1 MNFLDAKKI
10 VSPDSPV
17 VPGSKEHK
25 EILNL
30 MRQSGRVFAEDNVP
44 AVPIPLLAPMIG
56 IERKFVSTTP
66 TPTSKNMV
74 KHVQKP
80 QLLEVVKASSAYA
93 KKPEYYFVA
102 GGKSKLE
109 CKKIKVMPLIITD
122 GSDERRAEV
131 QAPGEVEGR
140 TGESQ
145 GSS

>member
-44 AVPIPLLAPMIG
+44 AVPIPLLAPMKG

-66 TPTSKNMV
+66 TPVSKNMM
-74 KHVQKP
+74 KP
-80 QLLEVVKASSAYA
+80 RLLEVVKASSAYA

>member
-44 AVPIPLLAPMIG
+44 AVPIPLLAPMRG

-66 TPTSKNMV
+66 TPGRK
-74 KHVQKP
+74 KLR
-80 QLLEVVKASSAYA
+80 LLEVVKKSEA
-93 KKPEYYFVA
+93 PEYRLD
-102 GGKSKLE
+102 KSKMNRY
-109 CKKIKVMPLIITD
+109 KIKTMPLIIKD

>member
-1 MNFLDAKKI
+1 MNVLDAKKI

-44 AVPIPLLAPMIG
+44 AVPIPLLAPVVG
-56 IERKFVSTTP
+56 IERKYVSTTP
-66 TPTSKNMV
+66 TPVSKNMV
-74 KHVQKP
+74 KK
-80 QLLEVVKASSAYA
+80 LEVVKKSSP
-93 KKPEYYFVA
+93 PEYYFVA

-109 CKKIKVMPLIITD
+109 CKKIKVMPLIIKD

-131 QAPGEVEGR
+131 QAPGTVEGGE
-140 TGESQ
+140 GESQ
-145 GSS
+145 GCS

>member
-1 MNFLDAKKI
+1 MNFLDAKNI

-44 AVPIPLLAPMIG
+44 AVPIPLLAPVVG
-56 IERKFVSTTP
+56 IERKYVSTTP
-66 TPTSKNMV
+66 TPVSKNMV
-74 KHVQKP
+74 KK
-80 QLLEVVKASSAYA
+80 LEVVKKSSP
-93 KKPEYYFVA
+93 PEYYFVA

-109 CKKIKVMPLIITD
+109 CKKIKVMPLIIKD

-131 QAPGEVEGR
+131 QAPGTVEGGE
-140 TGESQ
+140 GESQ
-145 GSS
+145 GCS

>member
-44 AVPIPLLAPMIG
+44 AVPIPLLAPMVG

-66 TPTSKNMV
+66 TPTSKNMI

-80 QLLEVVKASSAYA
+80 QLLEVVK

>member
-44 AVPIPLLAPMIG
+44 AVPIPLLAPMVG

-66 TPTSKNMV
+66 TPTSKNMM
-74 KHVQKP
+74 KKP
-80 QLLEVVKASSAYA
+80 QLLEVVK

-109 CKKIKVMPLIITD
+109 CKKIKVMPFIITD

>member
-10 VSPDSPV
+10 VSPDSSV

-44 AVPIPLLAPMIG
+44 AVPIPLLAPMVG

-66 TPTSKNMV
+66 TPVSKNMM
-74 KHVQKP
+74 KP
-80 QLLEVVKASSAYA
+80 RLLEVVK

>member
-44 AVPIPLLAPMIG
+44 AVPIPLLAPMKG

-74 KHVQKP
+74 KP
-80 QLLEVVKASSAYA
+80 RLLEVVKASA
-93 KKPEYYFVA
+93 KPEYYFVA

-109 CKKIKVMPLIITD
+109 CKKIKVMPLIIKD

>member
-10 VSPDSPV
+10 ISPDSPV

-25 EILNL
+25 DILKL

-44 AVPIPLLAPMIG
+44 AVPIPLLAPMVG

-66 TPTSKNMV
+66 TPVSKNMM
-74 KHVQKP
+74 KKP
-80 QLLEVVKASSAYA
+80 QLLEVVK

>member
-44 AVPIPLLAPMIG
+44 AVPIPLLAPMVG

-66 TPTSKNMV
+66 TPVSKNMM
-74 KHVQKP
+74 KP
-80 QLLEVVKASSAYA
+80 RLLEVIK

>member
-44 AVPIPLLAPMIG
+44 AVPIPLLAPMVG

-66 TPTSKNMV
+66 TPVSKNMM
-74 KHVQKP
+74 KP
-80 QLLEVVKASSAYA
+80 RLLEVVK

>member
-25 EILNL
+25 DILKL

-56 IERKFVSTTP
+56 IERKYVSTTP
-66 TPTSKNMV
+66 TPVSKNMV
-74 KHVQKP
+74 KK
-80 QLLEVVKASSAYA
+80 LEVVKASA
-93 KKPEYYFVA
+93 KPEYYFVA

-109 CKKIKVMPLIITD
+109 CKKIKVMPLIIKD

-131 QAPGEVEGR
+131 QAPGTVEGGE
-140 TGESQ
+140 GESQ
-145 GSS
+145 GCS

>member
-44 AVPIPLLAPMIG
+44 AVPIPLLAPMVG
-56 IERKFVSTTP
+56 VERKFVSTTP
-66 TPTSKNMV
+66 TPTSKNMM
-74 KHVQKP
+74 KKP
-80 QLLEVVKASSAYA
+80 QLLEVVKKSSAYA
-93 KKPEYYFVA
+93 KPEYYFVA

>member
-44 AVPIPLLAPMIG
+44 AVPIPLLAPMVG

-66 TPTSKNMV
+66 TPVSKNMM
-74 KHVQKP
+74 KP
-80 QLLEVVKASSAYA
+80 RLLEVIK

-102 GGKSKLE
+102 GGKSKLD

>member
-44 AVPIPLLAPMIG
+44 AVPIPLLAPMVG

-74 KHVQKP
+74 KP
-80 QLLEVVKASSAYA
+80 RLLEVVK